1 MKTDPPFALG
11 DLVSVE
17 KGFKHVDKGV
27 IDFIDECYSVMRI
40 DPKVLEEGRNP
51 ARLLIFP
58 HDYDKVEI
66 VTKEYENPSQ
76 LQKRKRFSNP

>member
-27 IDFIDECYSVMRI
+27 IDFIDEGYSVMRI

-58 HDYDKVEI
+58 HDYDKVKI

-76 LQKRKRFSNP
+76 LQKRKRFYNP

>member
-1 MKTDPPFALG
+1 MKTDLPFDLG
-11 DLVSVE
+11 DLVVLK
-17 KGFKHVDKGV
+17 KGFAKDDEGV
-27 IDFIDECYSVMRI
+27 IDFIDEGYSVMRI
-40 DPKVLEEGRNP
+40 DPKIMEEGRNS

-58 HDYDKVEI
+58 HEYDKVHI